1 MRLSPELDF
10 LRACCLW
17 RVPGRAPE
25 NDAPEFPAHVR
36 ELSGKISKWSA
47 VLEGLALHG
56 VDSLAYARLQEAGR
70 GAVPDEVMA
79 VLADRAAQN
88 AASSL
93 RQISDLADVLDDLSA
108 AGVKAV
114 PFRGP
119 LMSSALYGNSSLSR
133 SADLELVIRG
143 EDRDA
148 ARTVLELRGYV
159 LEPPVDSEDSSSD
172 AGEDRYR
179 FEGTAENAL
188 DVRWRMELPQF
199 GVSLDLDYLLPGCR
213 NAQVAGVKSLAI
225 SPEDLPIA
233 LCAHG
238 AKHGWKRWVWLCDLD
253 ASIRDALIR
262 DASIRSNPGLDWR
275 VVSERA
281 TALGLGRVIRFSLI
295 LAHELLETP
304 VPERILEEAREDE
317 EAVKLAAEAGAHLL
331 HLPIPQKTGIH
342 ILDRRDPGGRELAES
357 AQAHLVVAALP
368 NQEKLQEDLTAPST
382 GSELVV
388 RAYRLSNRSDSPV
401 PAPRSR
407 TWMDQTDQRFAN
419 RCLPLLM
426 ANQAGW
432 HILNTHTIEV
442 EWDGRNQLDG
452 IRIRVPSGAGDC
464 PVHSH
469 FGHGI
474 VTWSIPFLFRT
485 SPGYNLWARGPA
497 NSPKDGACPLEG
509 LVETDWSPATFTMNW
524 QMTRPGHMVRFE
536 EGEPICC
543 VVPQR
548 RGELEEFDAVIED
561 IGNSPEENE
570 RHEQWAQSR
579 KIFLDL
585 MSGETRP
592 KEGWQ
597 KHYFHGEG
605 PAGERFEAHQNKL
618 KLRAFRKPGTS
629 PRD

>member
-10 LRACCLW
+10 LRACCL
-17 RVPGRAPE
+17 RGGVRG
-25 NDAPEFPAHVR
+25 FPANIR
-36 ELSGKISKWSA
+36 ELSGRISKWSA
-47 VLEGLALHG
+47 VIEGLALHG
-56 VDSLAYARLQEAGR
+56 IDSLAYVRLQEAGR
-70 GAVPDEVMA
+70 GAIPNEVMA

-93 RQISDLADVLDDLSA
+93 RQISELADVLEDLSA

-133 SADLELVIRG
+133 SADLELVIRS

-148 ARTVLELRGYV
+148 ARNVLELRGYV
-159 LEPPVDSEDSSSD
+159 LDPPVHPQGSSSD
-172 AGEDRYR
+172 AGADRYR
-179 FEGTAENAL
+179 FEGVAENAL
-188 DVRWRMELPQF
+188 DLRWRMELPQF
-199 GVSLDLDYLLPGCR
+199 GISLDLNYLLPGCR
-213 NAQVAGVKSLAI
+213 NAQVAGVKSLAL
-225 SPEDLPIA
+225 SPEDLLIA

-238 AKHGWKRWVWLCDLD
+238 AQHGWKRWVWLCDLN
-253 ASIRDALIR
+253 ALIR
-262 DASIRSNPGLDWR
+262 DASLRSNPGLDWT

-281 TALGLGRVIRFSLI
+281 AALGLGRVIRLGLI
-295 LAHELLETP
+295 LVHELLETP

-317 EAVKLAAEAGAHLL
+317 EAMKLAAEARALL
-331 HLPIPQKTGIH
+331 LRLDIPQNTRIH
-342 ILDRRDPGGRELAES
+342 ILDRRDPAERDPGRELAERDLAERS
-357 AQAHLVVAALP
+357 PAHLAVAAPPHEEQLP
-368 NQEKLQEDLTAPST
+368 EDSTAPST
-382 GSELVV
+382 GTDLVV
-388 RAYRLSNRSDSPV
+388 RAYRLSNRPGAPV

-426 ANQAGW
+426 ANQSGW

-452 IRIRVPSGAGDC
+452 IHIRVLSGAGDC

-524 QMTRPGHMVRFE
+524 QLTRPDHMVRFE

-543 VVPQR
+543 VIPQR
-548 RGELEEFDAVIED
+548 RGELEEFDAVIEN
-561 IGNSPEENE
+561 IGDSPEESE
-570 RHEQWAQSR
+570 RYRQWAQSR
-579 KIFLDL
+579 HIFLDL

-618 KLRAFRKPGTS
+618 KLRAFHNPGTS